1 MWGCACDPGRTACTA
16 HLLRAFWHHVPSR
29 HISNPSLSPPAP
41 QNIPGW
47 WIWCYYLSP
56 VSWSLY
62 GLIVSQLGDLDDSY
76 ILDFSG
82 QVVPVPEFIEDYLG
96 YSYDMLWP
104 CVGILLAFI
113 VVFLLI
119 SGLSLKLINYQHR

>member
-1 MWGCACDPGRTACTA
+1 MWGVIAILGAQRAQRTCCGHPGTA
-16 HLLRAFWHHVPSR
+16 R
-29 HISNPSLSPPAP
+29 HTNTSHLSPP